1 MDKLKGCAI
10 GEREIIR
17 IFKMISFDVLPIS
30 NAQQFN
36 EELKKKLES
45 EAYNLIIVT
54 ETFIT
59 QINEV
64 NKSLISEKKPII
76 MSIPTNY
83 GSKEIAVNTLSTMI
97 RKAVGVDL
105 ISIGGEN
112 NNEWRKNSKHFWPT
126 CNC

>member
-17 IFKMISFDVLPIS
+17 IFKMISFDTLPVS
-30 NAQQFN
+30 NVHQFN
-36 EELKKKLES
+36 EELKKELES
-45 EAYNLIIVT
+45 GVYNIIIVT

-59 QINEV
+59 QINEE

-76 MSIPTNY
+76 MSIPTND

-112 NNEWRKNSKHFWPT
+112 NNE
-126 CNC
+126 